1 MTTSIADRLRELGVE
16 LPSLPKP
23 GGSYVPFR
31 RHGDLLFM
39 AGQTSS
45 RDGKAVYSGPVQGA
59 DDIER
64 GYAAA
69 RLCAI
74 NMLAALREA
83 CDGDLDRVGGCLK
96 VNGYVLAPPTFES
109 VPAVINGAS
118 DLLVEVFGDA
128 GRHARTAIGVAA
140 LPRHTTVEIEA
151 TFFLKS

>member
-1 MTTSIADRLRELGVE
+1 MTLSIADRLRELGIE

-23 GGSYVPFR
+23 AGSYVPFR
-31 RHGDLLFM
+31 RHGDLVFL

-45 RDGKAVYSGPVQGA
+45 RDGKAVYSGPVEGP

-74 NMLAALREA
+74 NMLAILQHA
-83 CDGDLDRVGGCLK
+83 CDGDLERVGGCLK
-96 VNGYVLAPPTFES
+96 VNGYVLAATGFES
-109 VPAVINGAS
+109 VPAVVNGAS

-128 GRHARTAIGVAA
+128 GRHARTAVGVAT
-140 LPRHTTVEIEA
+140 LPRNVTVEVEG